1 MKNRTSALNW
11 ATRFLAVAM
20 IALVV
25 SCKKSDDPVA
35 ASNAVAGNWKIAGL
49 LVKEGND
56 PEQDFFA
63 LLVLFGGTCFTDL
76 VFTFNA
82 NGTLS
87 SNNPASCKAVGSTLA
102 EEGVV
107 TTGKWALVG
116 TKMTLTD
123 EKGVKDE
130 YDYSLS
136 GDIMSLTQTAPDPTT
151 KIMTKTTLKFKKA

>member
-1 MKNRTSALNW
+1 MNW

-20 IALVV
+20 IAMVV

-35 ASNAVAGNWKIAGL
+35 ANAVAGNWKLTGL

-56 PEQDFFA
+56 PEQDFFP
-63 LLVLFGGTCFTDL
+63 LLALFGGTCFTDL

-82 NGTLS
+82 NGTLTA
-87 SNNPASCKAVGSTLA
+87 NNPASCKAVGGTLA

-107 TTGKWALVG
+107 TNGKWALSG
-116 TKMTLTD
+116 NKMTLTD
-123 EKGVKDE
+123 DKGVKDE
-130 YDYSLS
+130 YDYSLA
-136 GDIMSLTQTAPDPTT
+136 GDVMSLTQTAPDPTT